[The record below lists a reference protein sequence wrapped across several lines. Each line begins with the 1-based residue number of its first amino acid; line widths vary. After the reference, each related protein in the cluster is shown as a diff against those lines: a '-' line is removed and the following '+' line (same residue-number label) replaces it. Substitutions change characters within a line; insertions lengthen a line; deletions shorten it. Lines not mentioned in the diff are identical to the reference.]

1 MVCPATALL
10 TVIDVTLAVRAPN
23 SKTLLAVQLKVGV
36 ALKATVLDGV

>member
-10 TVIDVTLAVRAPN
+10 TVIDVTLAVSAPN
-23 SKTLLAVQLKVGV
+23 SKTFDAVQLKVGV